1 MSLDFNNTTPYDSL
15 VEKWSPVLEHRDLPN
30 IGDLHKK
37 RVTAVLLENQVKAMR
52 EERTAGNLFEDSMGP
67 IGIGGNFTTGQ
78 IGAAGNFA
86 GYDPVL
92 ISLVRRAMPNV
103 VAYDIAGVQPM
114 SAPTGLI
121 FAMRARYGN
130 DNNAYTGGDEALFNE
145 PWAKFSG
152 ATGATRLGGAGGT
165 LSYGDLLSG
174 HTLGAFTGL
183 YSEGDTY
190 IASRPDTFSSFRGM
204 LTSTAETLGKNS
216 SSGDFREM
224 AFSIERV
231 AVQARSRALKAEYTT
246 ELAQDLRAV
255 HGLDAEAE
263 LANILSVEIMNEINR
278 EILRAMYYVAKTG
291 AVNRDLAG
299 YSAAGNGGIYDL
311 LADSDGRW
319 SAERYRGLMFQIERE
334 ANQISKD
341 TRRGKGNFIVCSADV
356 ASALAMGGFLN
367 LSPALNVDMQVD
379 DTGNVFAGVLNN
391 KFKVYI
397 DPFVANNINFITV
410 GYKGTSP
417 YDAGFFYCPYVPLQ
431 MVRAVG
437 QDTFQ
442 PKIGFKTRYGLV
454 ANPFAGGKD
463 STFSNPLTSD
473 GLEASTN
480 AYYRLFAV
488 KNLHGNAA
496 GVTW

>member
-1 MSLDFNNTTPYDSL
+1 MSLDFNQSTPADLL
-15 VEKWSPVLEHRDLPN
+15 VEKWSPVLDHDSLPQIN
-30 IGDLHKK
+30 DAHKR
-37 RVTAVLLENQVKAMR
+37 RVTAVLLENQIKAMQ
-52 EERTAGNLFEDSMGP
+52 EEKATGAMSLFESSIGP
-67 IGIGGNFTTGQ
+67 IGMGGNFTTGQ
-78 IGAAGNFA
+78 VGAAGNFA
-86 GYDPVL
+86 GYDPVM

-130 DNNAYTGGDEALFNE
+130 DSSAYTGGTEALFDE

-152 ATGATRLGGAGGT
+152 ASGSVNIGGAGGT
-165 LSYGDLLSG
+165 LSYANLLSG
-174 HTLGAFTGL
+174 SSAGVLSGVLASAGA
-183 YSEGDTY
+183 TY
-190 IASRPDTFSSFRGM
+190 ITRVDTFSQFRGM
-204 LTSTAETLGKNS
+204 LTSTAEQLGKDN
-216 SSGDFREM
+216 GPDFREM

-291 AVNRDLAG
+291 CVNDDLAG
-299 YSAAGNGGIYDL
+299 YGSAATPSGGVYDL
-311 LADSDGRW
+311 IADSDGRW

-334 ANQISKD
+334 ANQIAKD

-397 DPFVANNINFITV
+397 DPFVANNVNFVTV

-454 ANPFAGGKD
+454 ANPFAGGRNT
-463 STFSNPLTSD
+463 TFSGDND
-473 GLEASTN
+473 GLQQSTN
-480 AYYRLFAV
+480 AYFRLFAV
-488 KNLHGNAA
+488 KNLHGNTA
-496 GVTW
+496 W

>member
-1 MSLDFNNTTPYDSL
+1 MSLDFNNTSPYDSL
-15 VEKWSPVLEHRDLPN
+15 VEKWSPVLEHGDLPS
-30 IGDLHKK
+30 ITDLHKK

-52 EERTAGNLFEDSMGP
+52 EEKAAQNLFENSMGP
-67 IGIGGNFTTGQ
+67 VGIGGNFAAGQ
-78 IGAAGNFA
+78 VGAAGNFA

-130 DNNAYTGGDEALFNE
+130 DNNGYTQGEEALFDE

-152 ATGATRLGGAGGT
+152 ICGASGPGAENYATILNGSSAGVFGNNALGNFDAVVNGAT
-165 LSYGDLLSG
+165 
-174 HTLGAFTGL
+174 
-183 YSEGDTY
+183 Y
-190 IASRPDTFSSFRGM
+190 ITRPDTFTQFRGM
-204 LTSTAETLGKNS
+204 LTSTAETLGKDPNTA
-216 SSGDFREM
+216 DFREM

-291 AVNRDLAG
+291 CQNTDLN
-299 YSAAGNGGIYDL
+299 SKVGGGVGGVYDL
-311 LADSDGRW
+311 VLDSDGRW
-319 SAERYRGLMFQIERE
+319 SAERFRGLMFQIERE
-334 ANQISKD
+334 ANQIAKD

-367 LSPALNVDMQVD
+367 LSPALNVDLQVD

-397 DPFVANNINFITV
+397 DPFVANNVNFITV

-454 ANPFAGGKD
+454 ANPFAGGR
-463 STFSNPLTSD
+463 STTFSNKDD
-473 GLEASTN
+473 GLDQSSN

-488 KNLHGNAA
+488 KNLHGNT
-496 GVTW
+496 V

>member
-1 MSLDFNNTTPYDSL
+1 MSLDFNNTTPYDQL
-15 VEKWSPVLEHRDLPN
+15 VEKWTPVLDHTDMPS

-37 RVTAVLLENQVKAMR
+37 RVTAQLLENQVRAMA
-52 EERTAGNLFEDSMGP
+52 EERSAGQLFENTVGP
-67 IGIGGNFTTGQ
+67 MGIGGNFVSGQ
-78 IGAAGNFA
+78 VGAGGNFA

-121 FAMRARYGN
+121 FAMRAKYGAN
-130 DNNAYTGGDEALFNE
+130 SGYTAGEEALFDE

-152 ATGATRLGGAGGT
+152 VCGSSGPGGQNYDAI
-165 LSYGDLLSG
+165 LSG
-174 HTLGAFTGL
+174 HSGGVTPWSTLNAEGL
-183 YSEGDTY
+183 VRSNVF
-190 IASRPDTFSSFRGM
+190 AQFRGM
-204 LTSTAETLGKNS
+204 LTSTAETLGATNT
-216 SSGDFREM
+216 GADFREM
-224 AFSIERV
+224 GFSIERI

-278 EILRAMYYVAKTG
+278 EILRAMYTIAKTG
-291 AVNRDLAG
+291 CKQTDLA
-299 YSAAGNGGIYDL
+299 AMEITNGVGGVYDL
-311 LADSDGRW
+311 LEDSDGRW

-334 ANQISKD
+334 ANAIAKD

-397 DPFVANNINFITV
+397 DPFVANNVNFVVV

-454 ANPFAGGKD
+454 ANPFGKGRPAITTNEDGMDAD
-463 STFSNPLTSD
+463 S
-473 GLEASTN
+473 N

-488 KNLHGNAA
+488 KNLHGNA
-496 GVTW
+496 TT

>member
-1 MSLDFNNTTPYDSL
+1 MSLDFNQSTPYDSL
-15 VEKWSPVLEHRDLPN
+15 MEKWTPVLDHQDMPSIN
-30 IGDLHKK
+30 DLHKR
-37 RVTAVLLENQVKAMR
+37 RVTAMLLENQVRALAEEKA
-52 EERTAGNLFEDSMGP
+52 AGNLFENTMGP
-67 IGIGGNFTTGQ
+67 IGIGGNFATGQ
-78 IGAAGNFA
+78 VGAAGNFA

-130 DNNAYTGGDEALFNE
+130 DNNGYTGGEEALFDE

-152 ATGATRLGGAGGT
+152 VCGASGPGGAN
-165 LSYGDLLSG
+165 YAAILSG
-174 HTLGAFTGL
+174 HTLGALNGL
-183 YSEGDTY
+183 LAAGDTY
-190 IASRPDTFSSFRGM
+190 ATRVDTFSAFRGM
-204 LTSTAETLGKNS
+204 LTATAETLGKDPS
-216 SSGDFREM
+216 TADFREM

-278 EILRAMYYVAKTG
+278 EILRGMYHVAKTG
-291 AVNRDLAG
+291 CAQSDLYYNEIAG
-299 YSAAGNGGIYDL
+299 GQGGVYDL
-311 LADSDGRW
+311 LQDSDGRW
-319 SAERYRGLMFQIERE
+319 SAERFRGLMFQIERE
-334 ANQISKD
+334 ANVIAKE

-379 DTGNVFAGVLNN
+379 DTGNVFAGILNN
-391 KFKVYI
+391 KFKVFI
-397 DPFVANNINFITV
+397 DPFVASNANFVCV
-410 GYKGTSP
+410 GYKGQSP
-417 YDAGFFYCPYVPLQ
+417 YDAGMFYCPYVPLQ

-454 ANPFAGGKD
+454 ANPFARGREPFAD
-463 STFSNPLTSD
+463 LTSD
-473 GLEASTN
+473 GLVSNTN

-488 KNLHGNAA
+488 KNLHGNT
-496 GVTW
+496 GF

>member
-1 MSLDFNNTTPYDSL
+1 MSNEFNQSTAADLL
-15 VEKWSPVLEHRDLPN
+15 VEKWAPVLDHESLPT
-30 IGDLHKK
+30 IGDSHKR
-37 RVTAVLLENQVKAMR
+37 RVTAILLENQIKAMS
-52 EERTAGNLFEDSMGP
+52 EERVTGNTSLFESTMGP
-67 IGIGGNFTTGQ
+67 IGMGGNFTTGQ
-78 IGAAGNFA
+78 VGSAGNFA
-86 GYDPVL
+86 GYDPVM

-130 DNNAYTGGDEALFNE
+130 DSNGYTQGTEALFDE
-145 PWAKFSG
+145 PWAKLSGVCGSSGPNTAGYASILAGSTAGVLSGILPAG
-152 ATGATRLGGAGGT
+152 ATFITRV
-165 LSYGDLLSG
+165 DP
-174 HTLGAFTGL
+174 FT
-183 YSEGDTY
+183 
-190 IASRPDTFSSFRGM
+190 AFRGM
-204 LTSTAETLGKNS
+204 LTSTAETLGAS
-216 SSGDFREM
+216 PSTTDFREM

-278 EILRAMYYVAKTG
+278 EILRAMYFVAKTG
-291 AVNRDLAG
+291 CVNDDLAG
-299 YSAAGNGGIYDL
+299 YGSAATPQGGVYDL
-311 LADSDGRW
+311 VQDSDGRW

-334 ANQISKD
+334 ANQIAKD

-391 KFKVYI
+391 KFKVFI
-397 DPFVANNINFITV
+397 DPFVANNVNFVTV

-454 ANPFAGGKD
+454 ANPFAQGRDAFTATQLG
-463 STFSNPLTSD
+463 ND
-473 GLEASTN
+473 GLVASTN
-480 AYYRLFAV
+480 AYFRLFAV
-488 KNLHGNAA
+488 KNLHGNTA
-496 GVTW
+496 

>member
-1 MSLDFNNTTPYDSL
+1 MSLDFNQSTPADLL
-15 VEKWSPVLEHRDLPN
+15 VEKWSPVLDHDSLPQIN
-30 IGDLHKK
+30 DAHKR
-37 RVTAVLLENQVKAMR
+37 RVTAILLENQIKAMQ
-52 EERTAGNLFEDSMGP
+52 EEKATGVMNLFENTMGP
-67 IGIGGNFTTGQ
+67 VGMGGNFTTGQ
-78 IGAAGNFA
+78 VGAAGNFA
-86 GYDPVL
+86 GYDPVM

-130 DNNAYTGGDEALFNE
+130 DSSGYTLGTEALFDE

-152 ATGATRLGGAGGT
+152 LCGASAAAGACAAPYST
-165 LSYGDLLSG
+165 LLSG
-174 HTLGAFTGL
+174 SSAGVFNTTAMGNGV
-183 YSEGDTY
+183 TY
-190 IASRPDTFSSFRGM
+190 ITRTDTFSQFRGM
-204 LTSTAETLGKNS
+204 LTSTAETLGGTPGGS
-216 SSGDFREM
+216 DFREM

-291 AVNRDLAG
+291 CQNSDLAG
-299 YSAAGNGGIYDL
+299 TIGSGPGGVYDL
-311 LADSDGRW
+311 VNDSDGRW
-319 SAERYRGLMFQIERE
+319 SAERFRGLMFQIERE
-334 ANQISKD
+334 ANQIAKD

-397 DPFVANNINFITV
+397 DPFVANNVNFVTV

-454 ANPFAGGKD
+454 ANPFAGGRNT
-463 STFSNPLTSD
+463 TFSGDND
-473 GLEASTN
+473 GLQASTN
-480 AYYRLFAV
+480 AYFRLFAV
-488 KNLHGNAA
+488 TNLHGNTA
-496 GVTW
+496 

>member
-1 MSLDFNNTTPYDSL
+1 MSLDFGNTTPYDHL
-15 VEKWSPVLEHRDLPN
+15 VEKWSPVLNHQDLPS
-30 IGDLHKK
+30 IGDTHKA
-37 RVTAVLLENQVKAMR
+37 RVTAVLLENQVKAMQ
-52 EERTAGNLFEDSMGP
+52 EERAGNLFESTVGTFGMA
-67 IGIGGNFTTGQ
+67 GNFTTGQ
-78 IGAAGNFA
+78 VGSAGNFA

-114 SAPTGLI
+114 TAPTGLI
-121 FAMRARYGN
+121 FAMKARYASDTG
-130 DNNAYTGGDEALFNE
+130 YTQGTEALFDE

-152 ATGATRLGGAGGT
+152 ASGAFALGGAGGT
-165 LSYGDLLSG
+165 LSYANLLSG
-174 HTLGAFTGL
+174 STLGSLSGVLASAGATFITRVDPFT
-183 YSEGDTY
+183 
-190 IASRPDTFSSFRGM
+190 SFRGM
-204 LTSTAETLGKNS
+204 LTNTAEKLGTTN
-216 SSGDFREM
+216 GPDFREM

-291 AVNRDLAG
+291 CRQNDLTG
-299 YSAAGNGGIYDL
+299 YGTDTSQGGVYDL
-311 LADSDGRW
+311 IADSDGRW
-319 SAERYRGLMFQIERE
+319 SAERFRGLMFQIERE
-334 ANQISKD
+334 ANVIAKE

-397 DPFVANNINFITV
+397 DPFVANNVNFVTV

-454 ANPFAGGKD
+454 ANPFAGGRD
-463 STFSNPLTSD
+463 STFSASTDD

-488 KNLHGNAA
+488 KNLHGNTA
-496 GVTW
+496 

>member
-1 MSLDFNNTTPYDSL
+1 MSNEFNQSTAADLL
-15 VEKWSPVLEHRDLPN
+15 VEKWAPVLDHESLPT
-30 IGDLHKK
+30 IGDSHKR
-37 RVTAVLLENQVKAMR
+37 RVTAILLENQIKAMS
-52 EERTAGNLFEDSMGP
+52 EERVTGNTSLFENSMGP
-67 IGIGGNFTTGQ
+67 VGMGGNFTTGQ
-78 IGAAGNFA
+78 VGAAGNFA
-86 GYDPVL
+86 GYDPVM

-130 DNNAYTGGDEALFNE
+130 DAGGYTQGTEALFDE
-145 PWAKFSG
+145 PWAKLSG
-152 ATGATRLGGAGGT
+152 ICGSSGPGGAGYASVLAG
-165 LSYGDLLSG
+165 SSAGVLSG
-174 HTLGAFTGL
+174 VLALAGA
-183 YSEGDTY
+183 TY
-190 IASRPDTFSSFRGM
+190 ITRVDPFTQFRGM
-204 LTSTAETLGKNS
+204 LTSTAETLGS
-216 SSGDFREM
+216 STTGSDFREM

-278 EILRAMYYVAKTG
+278 EILRAMYFVAKTG
-291 AVNRDLAG
+291 CVNDDLAG
-299 YSAAGNGGIYDL
+299 YGSVGTPAGGVYDL
-311 LADSDGRW
+311 VQDSDGRW

-334 ANQISKD
+334 ANQIAKD

-391 KFKVYI
+391 KFKVFI
-397 DPFVANNINFITV
+397 DPFVANNVNFVTV

-454 ANPFAGGKD
+454 ANPFAQGRDAFTATQLG
-463 STFSNPLTSD
+463 ND
-473 GLEASTN
+473 GLVASTN
-480 AYYRLFAV
+480 AYFRLFAV
-488 KNLHGNAA
+488 KNLHGNTA
-496 GVTW
+496 

>member
-1 MSLDFNNTTPYDSL
+1 MSNEFNQSTAADLL
-15 VEKWSPVLEHRDLPN
+15 VEKWAPVLDHESLPT
-30 IGDLHKK
+30 IGDAHKR
-37 RVTAVLLENQVKAMR
+37 RVTAILLENQIKAMS
-52 EERTAGNLFEDSMGP
+52 EERVTGNTSLFENTMGP
-67 IGIGGNFTTGQ
+67 VGMGGNFTTGQ
-78 IGAAGNFA
+78 VGAAGNFA
-86 GYDPVL
+86 GYDPVM

-130 DNNAYTGGDEALFNE
+130 DSGGYTQGTEALFDE

-152 ATGATRLGGAGGT
+152 VCGASGPGGAGYASILAG
-165 LSYGDLLSG
+165 SSAGVLSG
-174 HTLGAFTGL
+174 VLGTAGA
-183 YSEGDTY
+183 TY
-190 IASRPDTFSSFRGM
+190 ITRVDPFTAFRGM
-204 LTSTAETLGKNS
+204 LTSTAETLGAS
-216 SSGDFREM
+216 PSTTDFREM

-278 EILRAMYYVAKTG
+278 EILRAMYFVAKTG
-291 AVNRDLAG
+291 CVNDDLAG
-299 YSAAGNGGIYDL
+299 YGSVATPAGGVYDL
-311 LADSDGRW
+311 IQDSDGRW

-334 ANQISKD
+334 ANQIAKD

-391 KFKVYI
+391 KFKVFI
-397 DPFVANNINFITV
+397 DPFVANNVNFITV

-454 ANPFAGGKD
+454 ANPFAQGRD
-463 STFSNPLTSD
+463 AFTSTQLGND
-473 GLEASTN
+473 GLVASTN
-480 AYYRLFAV
+480 AYFRLFAV
-488 KNLHGNAA
+488 KNLHGNTA
-496 GVTW
+496 

>member
-1 MSLDFNNTTPYDSL
+1 MSLDFSRIPMDSL
-15 VEKWSPVLEHRDLPN
+15 AEKWAPVLDHADLPS
-30 IGDLHKK
+30 IQDSHKR
-37 RVTAVLLENQVKAMR
+37 RVTAVLLENQINAMR
-52 EERTAGNLFEDSMGP
+52 EERTGGNLFENSMGP
-67 IGIGGNFTTGQ
+67 IGIGGNPITGQ
-78 IGAAGNFA
+78 VGAAGNFA
-86 GYDPVL
+86 GYDPVM

-130 DNNAYTGGDEALFNE
+130 DSGGYTQGTEALFDE
-145 PWAKFSG
+145 PWAKLSGVCGASGPNTSGYITGTGAILAGSTLGVFSG
-152 ATGATRLGGAGGT
+152 
-165 LSYGDLLSG
+165 
-174 HTLGAFTGL
+174 FTGL
-183 YSEGDTY
+183 
-190 IASRPDTFSSFRGM
+190 ASNRPDTFTQFRGM
-204 LTSTAETLGKNS
+204 LTSTAESLGGTPS
-216 SSGDFREM
+216 STDFREM
-224 AFSIERV
+224 AFSIERI

-278 EILRAMYYVAKTG
+278 EILRAMYFVAKTG
-291 AVNRDLAG
+291 CVNDDLAG
-299 YSAAGNGGIYDL
+299 YGTAATPAGGVYDL
-311 LADSDGRW
+311 IQDSDGRW

-334 ANQISKD
+334 ANQIAKD

-391 KFKVYI
+391 KFKVFI
-397 DPFVANNINFITV
+397 DPFVANNVNFVTV

-454 ANPFAGGKD
+454 GNPFAGGRTT
-463 STFSNPLTSD
+463 TFGAED
-473 GLEASTN
+473 GLQASTN
-480 AYYRLFAV
+480 AYFRLFAV
-488 KNLHGNAA
+488 KNLHGNTA
-496 GVTW
+496 